1 MSQTCTA
8 KHITRIPQRLEFNS
22 RVPLHQQ
29 RRRLVAAYARVS
41 TDSEEQATSYEA
53 QVKYYTEYIQS
64 NPEWDYIQVYADE
77 GISGTSMKKRDNFN
91 RMIAD
96 ALDGKIDL
104 IVTKTIAR
112 FARNTVDTLTTI
124 RKLKEHGVEVYFE
137 SQGIYSFDSKCEFV
151 ISVMASIAQEE
162 SRNISENVTWG
173 KRKRAAEGA
182 VYLPYGQFLG
192 YKKGE
197 DGLPE
202 IDREGA
208 ELSLMLCQMY
218 LDGYTYL
225 GIADRLTELGIPTP
239 GGKRVWRTS
248 TVRSILFNEK
258 RRGDALLLKTY
269 TVDYLSHRIR
279 RNRGEVEQYFVENS
293 HPAIFSRELAAML
306 DMEKERRER
315 IGNSYNGA
323 GVFSSRIV
331 CGDCGGLYGP
341 KVWSSNTKYR
351 RTIWRCN
358 RKYNSGEKV
367 CSTPHLTEEE
377 IIQAFLVSLKMQAE
391 NLGLIRD
398 SVQSV
403 IAGVLDTAK
412 LEKKH
417 SDLQEHFQGA
427 MSQAQ
432 ALIARN
438 SREVISQED
447 FQAESRKLAD
457 RCSALTAEINEVG
470 RKIAEIRGRKAA
482 IDVYLS
488 TLEQV
493 KGLPIEFSRRLW
505 NMTVDTLTVYE
516 GKRLVFR
523 WKDGTTNKWG
533 LALNEYW
540 APPICLRI
548 TATTRR

>member
-1 MSQTCTA
+1 VRQASTA

-22 RVPLHQQ
+22 RAPLHQQ
-29 RRRLVAAYARVS
+29 RRRRVAAYARVS

-53 QVKYYTEYIQS
+53 QVSYYTEYIQS
-64 NPEWDYIQVYADE
+64 NPDWEYVSVFADE
-77 GISGTSMKKRDNFN
+77 GITGTSMKKRDNFN

-124 RKLKEHGVEVYFE
+124 RKLKAHGVEVYFE

-182 VYLPYGQFLG
+182 VYLPYKQFLG

-202 IDREGA
+202 IDRNGA
-208 ELSLMLCQMY
+208 ELSLMICRMY

-225 GIADRLTELGIPTP
+225 GIADQLTKLGIPTP
-239 GGKRVWRTS
+239 GGKRNWGVS

-258 RRGDALLLKTY
+258 RRGDALLQKTY
-269 TVDYLSHRIR
+269 TEDYLTHRIK
-279 RNRGEVEQYFVENS
+279 RNCGEVEQYFVENS

-315 IGNSYNGA
+315 IGNSYNGS

-331 CGDCGGLYGP
+331 CGDCGGIYGP
-341 KVWSSNTKYR
+341 KVWSSNSKYR

-358 RKYNSGEKV
+358 RKYASGEKV

-377 IIQAFLVSLKMQAE
+377 ILQAFLVSLKQQVG
-391 NLGLIRD
+391 NLAHIR
-398 SVQSV
+398 
-403 IAGVLDTAK
+403 
-412 LEKKH
+412 
-417 SDLQEHFQGA
+417 
-427 MSQAQ
+427 
-432 ALIARN
+432 
-438 SREVISQED
+438 
-447 FQAESRKLAD
+447 ES
-457 RCSALTAEINEVG
+457 I
-470 RKIAEIRGRKAA
+470 
-482 IDVYLS
+482 
-488 TLEQV
+488 Q
-493 KGLPIEFSRRLW
+493 
-505 NMTVDTLTVYE
+505 
-516 GKRLVFR
+516 
-523 WKDGTTNKWG
+523 
-533 LALNEYW
+533 
-540 APPICLRI
+540 
-548 TATTRR
+548 TATSTAICRNAFRVHFPRHRR

>member
-1 MSQTCTA
+1 
-8 KHITRIPQRLEFNS
+8 
-22 RVPLHQQ
+22 
-29 RRRLVAAYARVS
+29 
-41 TDSEEQATSYEA
+41 
-53 QVKYYTEYIQS
+53 
-64 NPEWDYIQVYADE
+64 
-77 GISGTSMKKRDNFN
+77 
-91 RMIAD
+91 
-96 ALDGKIDL
+96 
-104 IVTKTIAR
+104 
-112 FARNTVDTLTTI
+112 TVDTLTTI

-173 KRKRAAEGA
+173 KRKRAAEGD

-218 LDGYTYL
+218 LDGHTYL

-269 TVDYLSHRIR
+269 TVDYLTHRIK
-279 RNRGEVEQYFVENS
+279 RNDGEVEQYFVENS

-331 CGDCGGLYGP
+331 CGDCGGIYGP

-358 RKYNSGEKV
+358 RKYVSGEKV
-367 CSTPHLTEEE
+367 CRTPHLTEEE
-377 IIQAFLVSLKMQAE
+377 IVHAFLVALKKQAE
-391 NLGLIRD
+391 NLSYIRE
-398 SVQSV
+398 SLENV
-403 IAGVLDTAK
+403 IAGALDTSL

-417 SDLQEHFQGA
+417 RDLEERLQGA
-427 MSQAQ
+427 MSKEQ
-432 ALIARN
+432 ALIVRN
-438 SREVISQED
+438 AREVMDQDE
-447 FQAESRKLAD
+447 FRNEQHTLAD
-457 RCSALTAEINEVG
+457 RCAELTAEMDAVG
-470 RKIAEIRGRKAA
+470 RKISEMRGRKAA
-482 IDVYLS
+482 IDEYLA

-493 KGLPIEFSRRLW
+493 EELPIEFSRRLW

-516 GKRLVFR
+516 GKKLVFR
-523 WKDGTTNKWG
+523 WKDG
-533 LALNEYW
+533 
-540 APPICLRI
+540 
-548 TATTRR
+548 ATSKL